1 MEEEIVDA
9 VKAVESAVTQV
20 VEQASEQSGHH
31 ADALISIAFAIA
43 VAALLG
49 LGFMRLKQPPLVGF
63 ILAGLVLG
71 PTGVGVISTSDNVS
85 LLAEMGVVVLLFF
98 IGMELS
104 IKAFVRS
111 INQAVMVAGGQL
123 MAAMVLASVLA
134 YAIGASFSETIILGF
149 IIALSSTVVAMKMLD
164 EMGELR
170 SEPGRVAIGV
180 LIAQDIAVVPML
192 ILVSSL
198 GGESIDLVS
207 VALKVI
213 VAVALL
219 AGLLWWFGRN
229 PKLKLP
235 YARTIENNVDLLT
248 IGSLAMC
255 FSAAALSGLAGLSPV
270 YGAFLAGIIVGNS
283 TLRSK
288 VIPVIEPIQSLLLV
302 VFFLSIGLLIDL
314 DFIAANIWLVL
325 AAALLVVVLKTALN
339 ILLLRVTGSEPKT
352 ALIAG
357 LSMAQVGEFSFV
369 LAAAGFAS
377 GALGSDIYR
386 LAIAVTA
393 ISLLVSPVWFN
404 LMERV
409 ENMASEGWGSYKQAL
424 ANAYEG
430 EIDGVENVLW
440 AVRARYRA
448 ARFAL
453 YQRRIRRAGA
463 EAAQTQGS
471 GPDETDDGVLPEKTP
486 AEDTDPK
493 AAAVIADEPS
503 TGTAPGEE
511 MPAQTA
517 AAKTG
522 AARTGTTEAKPAA
535 AKTAA
540 SGKRAAKGPTGQLA
554 TPKQQPGRARA
565 AAAKPKP
572 ARQSPGTGKSLKAKP
587 APAGRSAKSSS
598 RKGASKPVPKTPKDD

>member
-20 VEQASEQSGHH
+20 VEQAAEQGGHH

-49 LGFMRLKQPPLVGF
+49 LGFMRMRQPPLVGF

-123 MAAMVLASVLA
+123 LAAMVLASLLA
-134 YAIGASFSETIILGF
+134 LAIGASFSETIILGF
-149 IIALSSTVVAMKMLD
+149 IIALSSTVVAMKMLE

-198 GGESIDLVS
+198 GGESIDIVS

-235 YARTIENNVDLLT
+235 YERTFEKNVDLLT

-314 DFIAANIWLVL
+314 DFIIANIWLVL
-325 AAALLVVVLKTALN
+325 AAAVLVVVLKTALN

-409 ENMASEGWGSYKQAL
+409 ENMASEGLGSYKEAL

-440 AVRARYRA
+440 AIRARYRA

-453 YQRRIRRAGA
+453 YQRRVRKAGA
-463 EAAQTQGS
+463 ETARPQ
-471 GPDETDDGVLPEKTP
+471 E
-486 AEDTDPK
+486 
-493 AAAVIADEPS
+493 
-503 TGTAPGEE
+503 TGTAETDNEESGTQPPDDEAREKDADTGGGPAGTASSTPVIGQETSARSGAGESE
-511 MPAQTA
+511 TA
-517 AAKTG
+517 DSGASRANAAKT
-522 AARTGTTEAKPAA
+522 RTGQLAAPKQQPRRARASVAKPKPAKSGTAKPAA
-535 AKTAA
+535 AK
-540 SGKRAAKGPTGQLA
+540 
-554 TPKQQPGRARA
+554 
-565 AAAKPKP
+565 
-572 ARQSPGTGKSLKAKP
+572 SP
-587 APAGRSAKSSS
+587 AKSST
-598 RKGASKPVPKTPKDD
+598 RKSASKPASKKPKGD

>member
-9 VKAVESAVTQV
+9 VKAVETAVAKV
-20 VEQASEQSGHH
+20 VEQAAEQGAHH
-31 ADALISIAFAIA
+31 GDALIWIAVAIA

-63 ILAGLVLG
+63 ILAGLLLG
-71 PTGVGVISTSDNVS
+71 PTGMGVISTSENVA

-104 IKAFVRS
+104 VKAFVRS
-111 INQAVMVAGGQL
+111 INQAVLVAGGQL
-123 MAAMVLASVLA
+123 VASMALAALLAFMLDASV
-134 YAIGASFSETIILGF
+134 SETIILGF

-198 GGESIDLVS
+198 GGDSIDFR
-207 VALKVI
+207 AIAFKVF

-219 AGLLWWFGRN
+219 GGLLWWFGRN

-235 YARTIENNVDLLT
+235 FAEAIEDNVDLLA

-283 TLRSK
+283 TLRSR
-288 VIPVIEPIQSLLLV
+288 VIPVIEPIQSILLV

-314 DFIAANIWLVL
+314 DFILDNIWLVL
-325 AAALLVVVLKTALN
+325 AAALLVVALKTVLN
-339 ILLLRVTGSEPKT
+339 ILLLRITGSDPKT
-352 ALIAG
+352 ALVAG
-357 LSMAQVGEFSFV
+357 LSMAQIGEFSFV

-377 GALGSDIYR
+377 GAFGSDIYR

-409 ENMASEGWGSYKQAL
+409 ENLATEGLGSYKEAL
-424 ANAYEG
+424 AQAYEG
-430 EIDGVENVLW
+430 ELDGVENVVW
-440 AVRARYRA
+440 SARARYRA
-448 ARFAL
+448 LRFAL
-453 YQRRIRRAGA
+453 YQRRARRA
-463 EAAQTQGS
+463 
-471 GPDETDDGVLPEKTP
+471 
-486 AEDTDPK
+486 
-493 AAAVIADEPS
+493 
-503 TGTAPGEE
+503 
-511 MPAQTA
+511 
-517 AAKTG
+517 
-522 AARTGTTEAKPAA
+522 EAKPLSAA
-535 AKTAA
+535 ATAA
-540 SGKRAAKGPTGQLA
+540 DEAAPETSGDAEAGTADAAGASG
-554 TPKQQPGRARA
+554 TPP
-565 AAAKPKP
+565 AKP
-572 ARQSPGTGKSLKAKP
+572 
-587 APAGRSAKSSS
+587 
-598 RKGASKPVPKTPKDD
+598 SKDG